1 MSRPLKG
8 IIRRMISKLPKWVWT
23 GAWLLAFIA
32 GMVNVIGLL
41 SFGHETITH
50 LTGNTSRLAEAL
62 ARLDISGILHSASL
76 IGAFVVGTVI
86 SGLFIQDSALQ
97 LDRKYSVVLLLESIL
112 LFVSVPLLKHR
123 NVCGLYTAACAI
135 GLQNAMASTYS
146 GAVVRTTHLS
156 GMFTD
161 LGISLGH
168 VVRGLPV
175 NVKRLWLCLSVISG
189 FLIGGIGGTLAFH
202 TFDYAALLFPAGMTA
217 VVSIAY
223 GLYRTHKA

>member
-1 MSRPLKG
+1 
-8 IIRRMISKLPKWVWT
+8 MISKLPRWVWT

-32 GMVNVIGLL
+32 GMINVIGLL

-50 LTGNTSRLAEAL
+50 LTGNTSRLAATL
-62 ARLDISGILHSASL
+62 ARLDVSGIIHSISL
-76 IGAFVVGTVI
+76 IGAFIVGTVI
-86 SGLFIQDSALQ
+86 SGLFIQDNALQ
-97 LDRKYSVVLLLESIL
+97 LDRRYSIVLLLESAL
-112 LFVSVPLLKHR
+112 LFMSVPLLNHR
-123 NVCGLYTAACAI
+123 SVYGLYTAACAT

-168 VVRGLPV
+168 AIRGLPI
-175 NVKRLWLCLSVISG
+175 NAKRLWLCFSVISG
-189 FLIGGIGGTLAFH
+189 FLIGGIVGTVAFQS
-202 TFDYAALLFPAGMTA
+202 FDCAALLFPATLTA

-223 GLYRTHKA
+223 GLYRTHKIYTRVNRDNGGA